1 MTESEIRHAVSD
13 ELVRD
18 VLRERRSERRWR
30 LIKRGMMV
38 AAGVVFFALYLFG
51 YAKQMG

>member
-38 AAGVVFFALYLFG
+38 SAGVVFFALYLFG
-51 YAKQMG
+51 